1 MLFTLINHIH
11 TLHPIVITYPY
22 TCVSLLLGHDMH
34 IAGFVLDVLPFF
46 VITKG
51 IRIIRIFNAIDEMC
65 SLISTRLN

>member
-1 MLFTLINHIH
+1 
-11 TLHPIVITYPY
+11 
-22 TCVSLLLGHDMH
+22 MH

-65 SLISTRLN
+65 SLISTGLN